1 MSRTGWL
8 PVTAIAVLATVII
21 GVLATLGHSWKSES
35 AAFFQRA
42 LHLQVTEFSTIH
54 ATGTGTVTMLNGDV
68 YRRHSE
74 SVFTPNGDRIGRQWY
89 EGCNY
94 PYAMDTRMCSI
105 ENVIHNNVRYQK
117 VDTSDGAGE
126 WETKD
131 EQWDFLRNAGEP
143 NDSAP
148 SISIVEVAGDVVEVE
163 RETVDGV
170 TYRRY
175 RVTRRPGEE
184 TLRLID
190 SGEWD
195 PQEWKPPEGF
205 PESFTVED
213 YIDALRVMMET
224 QLFTDVYWVHE
235 DSGEIWRVERQSEKT
250 YEDAPNLPGALL
262 PRHSID
268 VVEYSKH
275 SVPVEIRPPIE

>member
-8 PVTAIAVLATVII
+8 PVTTIAVLATVVI
-21 GVLATLGHSWKSES
+21 GVLASVGQSLKSES

-42 LHLQVTEFSTIH
+42 LHLQVTEFSTVHTTSI
-54 ATGTGTVTMLNGDV
+54 GTVTMLNGDIH
-68 YRRHSE
+68 RRHGE
-74 SVFTPNGDRIGRQWY
+74 SVFTTNGDRIWRQWY

-94 PYAMDTRMCSI
+94 PYAMDARLCSI
-105 ENVIHNNVRYQK
+105 ENVIHDNVRYQK
-117 VDTSDGAGE
+117 VETSDGSGE
-126 WETKD
+126 WEVVD
-131 EQWDFLRNAGEP
+131 EQWDFLPNAGEP
-143 NDSAP
+143 NESP
-148 SISIVEVAGDVVEVE
+148 EMVSIVRMAGDVVEVE

-184 TLRLID
+184 TLRRID

-213 YIDALRVMMET
+213 YIDSLRKMFET
-224 QLFTDVYWVHE
+224 ELFTEVYWIRE
-235 DSGEIWRVERQSEKT
+235 DSGEIRRVERQWEKT
-250 YEDAPNLPGALL
+250 YADDTDLPVGLL
-262 PRHSID
+262 PQHSID
-268 VVEYSKH
+268 ITEYYRH
-275 SVPVEIRPPIE
+275 SVPVEIRPPS